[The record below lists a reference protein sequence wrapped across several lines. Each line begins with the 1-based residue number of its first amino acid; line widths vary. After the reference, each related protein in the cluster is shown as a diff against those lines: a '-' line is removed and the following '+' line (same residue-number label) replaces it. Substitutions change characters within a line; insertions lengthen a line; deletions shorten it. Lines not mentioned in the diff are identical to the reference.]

1 MRILIHLLL
10 ISFIVACGTSKPLT
24 PQQALQQ
31 LSDSYTSGDMAKVAQ
46 LLSTNSKKRIQN
58 AIQLIGSMNQ
68 SQLSSFAKHYRISA
82 ASLKNLTIP
91 QYLSLQK
98 TIASIEGDDVIL
110 QALQQPVT
118 DITINNAQATVTVY
132 NGMTLIFV
140 KEGAYW
146 YFEYE

>member
-1 MRILIHLLL
+1 
-10 ISFIVACGTSKPLT
+10 
-24 PQQALQQ
+24 
-31 LSDSYTSGDMAKVAQ
+31 
-46 LLSTNSKKRIQN
+46 
-58 AIQLIGSMNQ
+58 
-68 SQLSSFAKHYRISA
+68 
-82 ASLKNLTIP
+82 
-91 QYLSLQK
+91 LQK

-110 QALQQPVT
+110 QALQQPVV

>member
-1 MRILIHLLL
+1 
-10 ISFIVACGTSKPLT
+10 
-24 PQQALQQ
+24 
-31 LSDSYTSGDMAKVAQ
+31 
-46 LLSTNSKKRIQN
+46 
-58 AIQLIGSMNQ
+58 MNQ